1 MSKESAQI
9 AESIQRLAGTY
20 NIQILQVVD
29 TIVTSDVDED
39 TLTFD
44 TEFIKGVSVSAVP
57 NDGFVLYPAIGST
70 VKIALATK
78 IPAFLVQSSDLE
90 KLRITI
96 GDCEYFIDKDGIK
109 LHGDDFGGLVK
120 VGVNS
125 TALNT
130 LQSDINTLKSAVTAL
145 MAGYAPIDGGTA
157 LATFNSLL
165 LPQIDITQI
174 ENIKVKHGNS

>member
-9 AESIQRLAGTY
+9 AEAIQRLAGTY

-29 TIVTSDVDED
+29 TIVTSEVDE
-39 TLTFD
+39 TKLTFD

-57 NDGFVLYPAIGST
+57 NDGIVLYPANGST

-90 KLRITI
+90 KARITI

-109 LHGDDFGGLVK
+109 LHGDNYGGLVK

-125 TALNT
+125 TALNN
-130 LQSDINTLKSAVTAL
+130 LQTEINTLKLAVTAL
-145 MAGYAPIDGGTA
+145 MAGYAPIDGGVS
-157 LATFNSLL
+157 LAAFNAVI
-165 LPQIDITQI
+165 LPQINISQI
-174 ENIKVKHGNS
+174 ENTKVKHGNS